1 MNEELA
7 KQIETFV
14 SKNSYF
20 DLDEV
25 EESYFAFTTRE
36 NGNVFKETPGELDIL
51 EANKLKKLL
60 LENFKNIVVDIETF
74 DEWVNITVLINE

>member
-1 MNEELA
+1 MSEELV

-25 EESYFAFTTRE
+25 EESYFTFTTRE